1 MRHAIELRHSSLGG
15 RDTRQI
21 VEPAQHDVQRGGAGF
36 FLDHG
41 QGIVERHRSLLDA
54 IGQCRPFD
62 KLQHERMRTSE
73 GVRRFYFAMCARSF
87 SFSLQT
93 YSRMSV
99 SACNRCVTFT
109 VNGLL

>member
-1 MRHAIELRHSSLGG
+1 MIQRRQHLRFSPEPREPIRIERKGVGQDFQRDVAIELRIARAIHLAHAAGA
-15 RDTRQI
+15 
-21 VEPAQHDVQRGGAGF
+21 ERGQNFIGTEVRAGS
-36 FLDHG
+36 
-41 QGIVERHRSLLDA
+41 ERHA
-54 IGQCRPFD
+54 
-62 KLQHERMRTSE
+62 EE
-73 GVRRFYFAMCARSF
+73 VWRFYFVMCARSF